1 MRIALGA
8 DHAGVSYKDHF
19 AAQLREAGH
28 DVVDHGTTGSSSVD
42 YPDFG
47 GAVARA
53 VAAGDADRGLL
64 FCGTGQGMA
73 MTANKV
79 AGVRAGVVADP
90 FSARMIV
97 QHNDARVCCVGARV
111 VGLSV
116 AEDIVGAFLQAEFEG
131 GRHARRVGKIA
142 GGGA

>member
-1 MRIALGA
+1 MRIAIGA
-8 DHAGVSYKDHF
+8 DHAGVDYKDHF
-19 AAQLREAGH
+19 AARLRAAGH
-28 DVVDHGTTGSSSVD
+28 DVEDLGTHGSGSVD

-47 GAVARA
+47 LAVATSVQSGA
-53 VAAGDADRGLL
+53 ADRGLL

-79 AGVRAGVVADP
+79 DGVRAGVVADP

-97 QHNDARVCCVGARV
+97 QHNDASVCCMGARI

-116 AEDIVGAFLQAEFEG
+116 AEEIVDAFLGAEFEG

-142 GGGA
+142 GS